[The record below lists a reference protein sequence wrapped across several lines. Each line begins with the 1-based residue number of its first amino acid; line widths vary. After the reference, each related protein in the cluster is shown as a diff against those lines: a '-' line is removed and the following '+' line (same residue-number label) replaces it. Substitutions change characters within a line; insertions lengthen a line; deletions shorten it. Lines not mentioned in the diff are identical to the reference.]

1 MHELLLF
8 GQVPATRHA
17 QLLSILAGLCAMQP
31 QHTTEHHVLFRPTTI
46 PEVTGPAKGGSQG
59 VPAAQ
64 KSAAVQVKEGR
75 NSNTDVFYVRLVRDV
90 VVAVEGDE
98 RKAEEE
104 GLEMEEDE
112 SERWRFV
119 FQETPVPGKRPT
131 LLRMAQET
139 NITGGDPQ
147 EWVEALGY
155 TYAVP
160 LSPLSFP
167 PLPYYESR

>member
-1 MHELLLF
+1 MFELVAEKTPYLPIFSHNLVAFDSAFLF
-8 GQVPATRHA
+8 VTR
-17 QLLSILAGLCAMQP
+17 
-31 QHTTEHHVLFRPTTI
+31 R
-46 PEVTGPAKGGSQG
+46 GG
-59 VPAAQ
+59 
-64 KSAAVQVKEGR
+64 
-75 NSNTDVFYVRLVRDV
+75 T